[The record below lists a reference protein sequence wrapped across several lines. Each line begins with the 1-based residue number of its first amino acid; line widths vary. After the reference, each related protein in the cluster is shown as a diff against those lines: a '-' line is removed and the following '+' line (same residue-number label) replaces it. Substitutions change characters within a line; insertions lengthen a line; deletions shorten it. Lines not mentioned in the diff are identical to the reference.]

1 MKEFET
7 LALVIAKIT
16 GVTRDELVS
25 KTRKRPIVELKMM
38 CSHLLK
44 NCSHDSSSKITVLHI
59 GEVLN
64 VDHSTITY
72 HLKRHPDMMSQKDG
86 KYKELYEKIFKAYK
100 SNKALSIINDYER
113 QSKMLGDRI
122 KNEQKNLNQLI
133 AQKEEVD
140 KKIDNLKLISGYLGH
155 NS

>member
-1 MKEFET
+1 
-7 LALVIAKIT
+7 
-16 GVTRDELVS
+16 
-25 KTRKRPIVELKMM
+25 
-38 CSHLLK
+38 
-44 NCSHDSSSKITVLHI
+44 
-59 GEVLN
+59 
-64 VDHSTITY
+64 
-72 HLKRHPDMMSQKDG
+72 MMSQKDG

-113 QSKMLGDRI
+113 QSKILGERI